1 MRGRGS
7 RTESSQ
13 AAPVPATTAP
23 ARRLT
28 GVADPRSRRSR
39 PARSGPSQ
47 PEGTRY
53 WRSVPGPA
61 ILGEG
66 AQPPGSLAES
76 ATGSRR
82 PGAGGS
88 PPHPEC
94 DPVVWIVISQSE
106 NINSR
111 MMPSRAEGCPSRAD
125 FNRRGAGGPRLIQSA
140 RARDRWMDEA
150 ATLPAGRDRRPR
162 STPVGSHDLAQLP
175 LPARASGIARFRS
188 HGPGWDGVGLTATIP
203 GGIAGDSPAATAPVL
218 IQQHPTRAGGHFI
231 RSFARSIPAG
241 SISCPPQPERP

>member
-1 MRGRGS
+1 MAIGTRAGDPRRGGP
-7 RTESSQ
+7 
-13 AAPVPATTAP
+13 APRELGRIRHRVTTSGCRRVPAARGAVRGDEDAP
-23 ARRLT
+23 R
-28 GVADPRSRRSR
+28 G
-39 PARSGPSQ
+39 
-47 PEGTRY
+47 
-53 WRSVPGPA
+53 
-61 ILGEG
+61 
-66 AQPPGSLAES
+66 
-76 ATGSRR
+76 
-82 PGAGGS
+82 GGS
-88 PPHPEC
+88 WGQPEC